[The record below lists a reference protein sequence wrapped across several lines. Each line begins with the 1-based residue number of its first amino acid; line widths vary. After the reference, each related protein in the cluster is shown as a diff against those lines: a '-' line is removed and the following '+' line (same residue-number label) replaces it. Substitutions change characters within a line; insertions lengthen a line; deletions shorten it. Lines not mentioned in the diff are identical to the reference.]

1 MSKRQLWF
9 LIVLLLG
16 VSGLVA
22 APLRVQVQDVAL
34 RAKPSYL
41 GTVLTQLPYGSRVQL
56 VQSQGAWTKVTAGDI
71 SGWLPSA
78 SVSQAEV
85 EMNIGSEGATTSSN
99 ENALAGKGFTEQIE
113 QNYQKE
119 RHIDYTWVNRMEK
132 IQPPETILESFVKD
146 GPRGAFQ

>member
-1 MSKRQLWF
+1 MSKRKICF
-9 LIVLLLG
+9 LIILLVG
-16 VSGLVA
+16 VSGLFA

-56 VQSQGAWTKVTAGDI
+56 IQSKGAWTEVTAGDM

-78 SVSQAEV
+78 SVSQAEI
-85 EMNIGSEGATTSSN
+85 EMNIGNEGATTSSN

-119 RHIDYTWVNRMEK
+119 RHVDYTWVNRMEK
-132 IQPPETILESFVKD
+132 IQPPETILESFVRN
-146 GPRGAFQ
+146 GPHGDFQ